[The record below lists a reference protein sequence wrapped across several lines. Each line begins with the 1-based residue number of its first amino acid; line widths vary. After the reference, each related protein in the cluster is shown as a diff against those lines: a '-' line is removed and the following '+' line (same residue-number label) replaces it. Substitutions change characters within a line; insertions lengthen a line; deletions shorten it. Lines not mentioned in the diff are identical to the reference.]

1 MIAIKSTECINQ
13 AVAYELQNVVKKY
26 GATYNSEHE
35 GYAVLK
41 EEIEEAADDL
51 DQLNKDLAYLWA
63 LIKNNHI
70 KNGNGT
76 ISEARDYAVMLAQ
89 EAVQVAA
96 VCERF
101 AATIDSK

>member
-1 MIAIKSTECINQ
+1 MIAEKAAESIDQ
-13 AVAYELQNVVKKY
+13 AVAYELQNIVKDH
-26 GATYNSEHE
+26 GAFYASEHE
-35 GYAVLK
+35 AYAVLK

-76 ISEARDYAVMLAQ
+76 ISEARDYAEMLAQ

-96 VCERF
+96 VCMRF
-101 AATIDSK
+101 LETIK

>member
-1 MIAIKSTECINQ
+1 MIAEKANEAIELAINF
-13 AVAYELQNVVKKY
+13 EHNNITTKY
-26 GATYNSEHE
+26 GEVYASEHE
-35 GYAVLK
+35 AYAVLK

-51 DQLNKDLAYLWA
+51 DQLKKNLAYLWA

-89 EAVQVAA
+89 ESVQVAA

-101 AATIDSK
+101 LETIK

>member
-1 MIAIKSTECINQ
+1 MIAEKAKEAIELAINF
-13 AVAYELQNVVKKY
+13 EHNNITTKY
-26 GATYNSEHE
+26 GEVYASEHE
-35 GYAVLK
+35 AYAVLK

-63 LIKNNHI
+63 LVKNNHI

-76 ISEARDYAVMLAQ
+76 ISEARDYAEMLAQ

-101 AATIDSK
+101 LETIK

>member
-1 MIAIKSTECINQ
+1 MIAEKAKEAIEL
-13 AVAYELQNVVKKY
+13 AVKFEHNNITTKY
-26 GATYNSEHE
+26 GNVYASEHE

-63 LIKNNHI
+63 LVKNNHI

-76 ISEARDYAVMLAQ
+76 ISEARDYAEMLAQ

-101 AATIDSK
+101 LETIK